1 MLSPHSHRNLLV
13 SFDVGKVYQCPLAT
27 PWVVTQAFLMR
38 AANTQEGPP
47 TQGFQLKGKVQI
59 KQRI

>member
-13 SFDVGKVYQCPLAT
+13 SFDVGKVYQFPLAT
-27 PWVVTQAFLMR
+27 PWVVTQAFLMT
-38 AANTQEGPP
+38 ANIQGGPP